1 MSHEERLPSSREMH
15 EEGDGVVV
23 GPGVVT
29 TKSQAKGGLAG
40 ITLGGFLGVVI
51 GAILGALIFGGLFGI
66 VITAVCFAFA
76 GGTIGV
82 LLGGSKASEGN
93 VSPTSPADN

>member
-1 MSHEERLPSSREMH
+1 MTEEERLPSDREMA
-15 EEGDGVVV
+15 EEGDGVLV

-29 TKSQAKGGLAG
+29 TKSQAKGGAAG
-40 ITLGGFLGVVI
+40 IVLGGFAGAVI
-51 GAILGALIFGGLFGI
+51 GAILGALIFGGAFGI

-82 LLGGSKASEGN
+82 LLGGAKASEAN